1 MANRPI
7 ASLQFDEDGPIV
19 YTPHCG
25 CCSETFQPCDYYVP
39 EDFPW
44 TDDELIAFVEQE
56 EQRVDALREDL
67 NDYLSRKDN

>member
-1 MANRPI
+1 MTKRLI

-25 CCSETFQPCDYYVP
+25 CCSEMYDTFVP

-44 TDDELIAFVEQE
+44 TDDELIDFVEQE
-56 EQRVDALREDL
+56 ERRVAALREDL

>member
-1 MANRPI
+1 MAKRLI
-7 ASLQFDEDGPIV
+7 ASLHFDEDGPIV

-25 CCSETFQPCDYYVP
+25 CCSGMYDTSVP

-56 EQRVDALREDL
+56 EQRVAALREDL